1 MPNSILTFDQ
11 KLLLNQIGE
20 EIKIGLP
27 GEEAQN
33 KLAPQFHPKANI
45 ALPQTTIRKPV

>member
-1 MPNSILTFDQ
+1 MPNSILTVEQ
-11 KLLLNQIGE
+11 ELLLNQIRE

-33 KLAPQFHPKANI
+33 KLAPI
-45 ALPQTTIRKPV
+45 

>member
-33 KLAPQFHPKANI
+33 KLAPISSKSKYRICPRQP
-45 ALPQTTIRKPV
+45 